1 MFQLSLTNIIICITC
16 YIIGSIPF
24 GLLIG
29 IFNNRKINLL
39 GSKNI
44 GASNVTRILG
54 FKYGLLTF
62 LLDFLKGFLPV
73 FIFKNSKLNLNFP
86 QEKTIILGI
95 CAILGHMFSIFN
107 RFKGGKAIATSV
119 GVVAG
124 INFWSG
130 FFGIIIFIF
139 LVKITGYASLSSLIA
154 TIITNINLYIT
165 NQNTYNSIAMA
176 IITIL
181 IFIKHKK
188 NIIQLYS
195 GTENKF
201 NIKHKKINFN

>member
-1 MFQLSLTNIIICITC
+1 MFYLLTNIIICIIC
-16 YIIGSIPF
+16 YLIGSIPF

-29 IFNNRKINLL
+29 FYHNRKINLL

-62 LLDFLKGFLPV
+62 LLDFMKGFLPV
-73 FIFKNSKLNLNFP
+73 FIFKNYNLSLFP
-86 QEKTIILGI
+86 KEKTIILGV

-107 RFKGGKAIATSV
+107 HFQGGKAIATSV
-119 GVVAG
+119 GVIAG
-124 INFWSG
+124 IHFWSG
-130 FFGIIIFIF
+130 VLGIMIFAI
-139 LVKITGYASLSSLIA
+139 LVKLTGYASLASLIA

-165 NQNTYNSIAMA
+165 KTNLYNSIMMA
-176 IITIL
+176 IITVL

-188 NIIQLYS
+188 NIINLYQ

-201 NIKHKKINFN
+201 NIKNKK

>member
-1 MFQLSLTNIIICITC
+1 MFQLSLENIIICIIC
-16 YIIGSIPF
+16 YLIGSIPF

-29 IFNNRKINLL
+29 IYNDKKINLL

-62 LLDFLKGFLPV
+62 LLDFLKGFLPI
-73 FIFKNSKLNLNFP
+73 FIFKNYNLSLFP
-86 QEKTIILGI
+86 KEKIIILGV
-95 CAILGHMFSIFN
+95 CAILGHMFSVFN
-107 RFKGGKAIATSV
+107 HFQGGKAIATSV
-119 GVVAG
+119 GVISG
-124 INFWSG
+124 IHFWIG
-130 FFGIIIFIF
+130 ILGIIIFAI
-139 LVKITGYASLSSLIA
+139 LIKLTGYASLASLIA

-165 NQNTYNSIAMA
+165 KKNLYNSIMIA

-188 NIIQLYS
+188 NIINLYQ
-195 GTENKF
+195 GKENKF
-201 NIKHKKINFN
+201 NIKNKK

>member
-1 MFQLSLTNIIICITC
+1 MFQLSLENIIICIIC
-16 YIIGSIPF
+16 YLIGSIPF

-29 IFNNRKINLL
+29 ICNDKKINLL

-73 FIFKNSKLNLNFP
+73 FIFKNYNLSLFP
-86 QEKTIILGI
+86 KEKTIILGVF
-95 CAILGHMFSIFN
+95 AILGHMFSIFN
-107 RFKGGKAIATSV
+107 RFQGGKAIATSV
-119 GVVAG
+119 GVISG
-124 INFWSG
+124 INFWI
-130 FFGIIIFIF
+130 GILGIMIFAI
-139 LVKITGYASLSSLIA
+139 LVKLTGYASLASLIA

-165 NQNTYNSIAMA
+165 KKNLYNSIMIA
-176 IITIL
+176 IITVL

-188 NIIQLYS
+188 NIINLYQ
-195 GTENKF
+195 GKENKF
-201 NIKHKKINFN
+201 NIKNKNKF

>member
-1 MFQLSLTNIIICITC
+1 MFYLLTNIIICIIC
-16 YIIGSIPF
+16 YLIGSIPF

-29 IFNNRKINLL
+29 FCHKRKINLL

-62 LLDFLKGFLPV
+62 LLDFMKGFLPI
-73 FIFKNSKLNLNFP
+73 FIFKNYNLNLFP
-86 QEKTIILGI
+86 KEKTIILGI
-95 CAILGHMFSIFN
+95 CAILGHMFSIFHN
-107 RFKGGKAIATSV
+107 FQGGKAIATSV
-119 GVVAG
+119 GVIAG
-124 INFWSG
+124 IHFWSG
-130 FFGIIIFIF
+130 VLGIMIFAI
-139 LVKITGYASLSSLIA
+139 LVKLTGYASLASLIA

-165 NQNTYNSIAMA
+165 KTNLYNSIMMA
-176 IITIL
+176 IITVL

-188 NIIQLYS
+188 NIINLYQ

-201 NIKHKKINFN
+201 NIKNKK

>member
-1 MFQLSLTNIIICITC
+1 MCIIC
-16 YIIGSIPF
+16 YLIGSIPF

-29 IFNNRKINLL
+29 IYNDKKINLL

-62 LLDFLKGFLPV
+62 LLDFLKGFLPI
-73 FIFKNSKLNLNFP
+73 FIFKNYNLSLFP
-86 QEKTIILGI
+86 KEKIIILGV
-95 CAILGHMFSIFN
+95 CAILGHMFSVFN
-107 RFKGGKAIATSV
+107 HFQGGKAIATSV
-119 GVVAG
+119 GVISG
-124 INFWSG
+124 IHFWIG
-130 FFGIIIFIF
+130 ILGIIIFAI
-139 LVKITGYASLSSLIA
+139 LIKLTGYASLASLIA

-165 NQNTYNSIAMA
+165 KKNLYNSIMIA

-188 NIIQLYS
+188 NIINLYQ
-195 GTENKF
+195 GKENKF
-201 NIKHKKINFN
+201 NIKNKK